1 MNYYVKGQVLLG
13 IAFIFRLILSNILG
27 NRIGDKPPP
36 IETFSEIRALIQRSK
51 SGLQDWS
58 LVELTIG
65 MYAVYLQQSS
75 RCPADDVKGEQIFSE
90 STVII
95 TALHYLELF
104 FWHRRFLLP
113 SYRYNVFF
121 CHLNRILN
129 NCDFSFR

>member
-75 RCPADDVKGEQIFSE
+75 RCPADDVKGEQICSE

-104 FWHRRFLLP
+104 FLA
-113 SYRYNVFF
+113 
-121 CHLNRILN
+121 
-129 NCDFSFR
+129 